1 MSVNINLHE
10 IAGQVKALPPELLTL
25 TFAYLMSVSGFMVT
39 PEMMA

>member
-1 MSVNINLHE
+1 MLSAALVAALRMLTL
-10 IAGQVKALPPELLTL
+10 LPPELLTL